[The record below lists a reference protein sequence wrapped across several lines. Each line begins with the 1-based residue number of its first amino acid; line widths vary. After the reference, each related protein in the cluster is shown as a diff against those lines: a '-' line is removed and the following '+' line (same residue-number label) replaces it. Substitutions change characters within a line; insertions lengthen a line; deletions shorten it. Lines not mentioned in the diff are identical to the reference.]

1 MKLTNSQKKI
11 LHAIAVSTEIAYP
24 GVSSPGELTYKQ
36 ISKATG
42 INITSLPPLVSA
54 KSKKGT
60 SYPNSL
66 ESLGLISST
75 LYELSHCK
83 GHYSQT
89 SILFFLT
96 PKGEDLFKTLIQ
108 PPEIEKD
115 DNTELEE
122 IVSTPT
128 RGRTLLVY
136 SRTNQAIVFPA
147 PQDC

>member
-1 MKLTNSQKKI
+1 MKLTKSQKKI
-11 LHAIAVSTEIAYP
+11 LHAIAVSNEIAYP

-36 ISKATG
+36 ISKSTG
-42 INITSLPPLVSA
+42 ISITNLPPLVSA
-54 KSKKGT
+54 QSKKGT
-60 SYPNSL
+60 PYPNSL

-96 PKGEDLFKTLIQ
+96 PKGEDLFKTLIHS
-108 PPEIEKD
+108 PEIEED
-115 DNTELEE
+115 DNADSAE

-136 SRTNQAIVFPA
+136 SHTNQAIVFPK